1 LTPSIP
7 PIRRTVLVVEDED
20 DIRQLLEMALE
31 ITTSWNVITAHDGAE
46 AVTMAGKHLPDAVL
60 MDLMMPGMDG
70 LAAFE
75 ALQANEA
82 TRAIPVILVTAKLQ
96 VGSGQPW
103 DGYPVSG
110 TIPKPFDPLALG
122 VQVASLLDWPP
133 PVRSTPARA
142 G

>member
-1 LTPSIP
+1 LAPV
-7 PIRRTVLVVEDED
+7 RRTVLVVDDDD
-20 DIRQLLEMALE
+20 DIRWLLEMALE
-31 ITTSWNVITAHDGAE
+31 LTTSWKVITAHDGTE

-75 ALQANEA
+75 ALQADPV

-96 VGSGQPW
+96 VGTGRPW
-103 DGYPVSG
+103 DGYALTG
-110 TIPKPFDPLALG
+110 TIPKPFDPLSLG
-122 VQVASLLDWPP
+122 VQVADLLDWPP
-133 PVRSTPARA
+133 PVRSTPARV